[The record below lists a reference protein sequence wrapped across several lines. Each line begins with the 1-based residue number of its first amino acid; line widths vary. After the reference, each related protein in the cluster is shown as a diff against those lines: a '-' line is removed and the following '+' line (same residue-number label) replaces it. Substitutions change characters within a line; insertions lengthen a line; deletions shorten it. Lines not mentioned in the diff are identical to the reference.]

1 MSDYEKKK
9 ISDCIKKNYNIK
21 DSREL
26 KNVYIYIKILIFYF
40 IKNSC
45 NEDDEIINTIK
56 NIKEYRF
63 INDYNFLNIC
73 KSNGINLKIKK
84 LMNVFLFLEELCF
97 NLYKNTIKSEYSK
110 ELKESVKDKII
121 NNLINDENNKI
132 YINQISKSVERF
144 ISRYLIMNNKD
155 DIYPDSKLII
165 QLKKRVY
172 LWDEDMRN
180 IQNIEKNLELIKDFD
195 ITIGQ
200 ALKFYELIKEKE
212 TISH

>member
-1 MSDYEKKK
+1 
-9 ISDCIKKNYNIK
+9 
-21 DSREL
+21 
-26 KNVYIYIKILIFYF
+26 
-40 IKNSC
+40 
-45 NEDDEIINTIK
+45 
-56 NIKEYRF
+56 
-63 INDYNFLNIC
+63 
-73 KSNGINLKIKK
+73 
-84 LMNVFLFLEELCF
+84 MNVFLFLEELCF

-110 ELKESVKDKII
+110 DLKESVKDKII

-144 ISRYLIMNNKD
+144 ILRYLIMNNKD

-172 LWDEDMRN
+172 LWDENIRN

-200 ALKFYELIKEKE
+200 ALKFYELIKEKG